1 MFKFKTKQEKADESL
16 LAYAA
21 RGDVLYPAFRELFEK
36 KPLPDVTA
44 TDKHGRTAL
53 HHAAEAGG
61 LKGATLL
68 LSHGAPIDTPDS
80 KGDTPL
86 MLALA
91 NGYDEVATYLVKMGA
106 RTDVKNLNGDTP
118 ADIAAQSGSADVK
131 ALAPYLSGEKTLEQ
145 MADRIAQEEA
155 DKKVIAAAKEFTGV
169 DDLRK
174 ALDAGGSPNAVDAGG
189 YSALLWAATRHD
201 PGEVELLVKRGADIN
216 FQNAQSKNYTPLM
229 AAAARGNTPVIETL
243 LKLGA
248 DATLK
253 NAEGKDACEIA
264 LHQGQG
270 EAAHLIAQQQVPAQ
284 PVAKAARGGA
294 KPPAP

>member
-36 KPLPDVTA
+36 KTKPDVTV

-53 HHAAEAGG
+53 HLAAEAGG
-61 LKGATLL
+61 LKGAILL
-68 LSHGAPIDTPDS
+68 LSHGAPLDTTD
-80 KGDTPL
+80 KTGNTPL
-86 MLALA
+86 MLALE
-91 NGYDEVATYLVKMGA
+91 NGYDEIAAYLVKLGA
-106 RTDVKNLNGDTP
+106 KTDVKNLKGETP
-118 ADIAAQSGSADVK
+118 ASIAAQSASADVK
-131 ALAPYLSGEKTLEQ
+131 ALAPYLRGEKTLEEMFRQ
-145 MADRIAQEEA
+145 RAQEEA

-169 DDLRK
+169 DELRK

-201 PGEVELLVKRGADIN
+201 PGEVELLVKRGADID
-216 FQNAQSKNYTPLM
+216 FQNEKSKNYTPLM
-229 AAAARGNTPVIETL
+229 AAASRGNTPIVETL

-264 LHQGQG
+264 LQQGQPT
-270 EAAHLIAQQQVPAQ
+270 AASLIAQKLPAQ
-284 PVAKAARGGA
+284 PVAKAAKGSA
-294 KPPAP
+294 KPPTP